1 MLIRYPQFLEIC
13 KYFQDDLQILTFIE
27 KLACGHELS
36 KDYLAH
42 LENDKH
48 EFILM
53 LKQTQVTVSLEKK
66 NTKTI
71 REEMID
77 NYFSKCI
84 DENKLTVDQ
93 SQKLICYFKIK
104 LSQVKILILYKMKYA
119 VLNFK
124 FGEFKIFKILKKF
137 CHNARH

>member
-93 SQKLICYFKIK
+93 SQKLLSKTYLLFQNKIITSKNFNIVQNEICSIK
-104 LSQVKILILYKMKYA
+104 
-119 VLNFK
+119 F
-124 FGEFKIFKILKKF
+124 
-137 CHNARH
+137 